1 MKKTIIALLC
11 IVHCALCIDLVA
23 QNDREAERRVK
34 VVVSELKQSAYEGRF
49 TLLYYNAQSETTD
62 KQSGDLTIKGNK
74 FRMTLG
80 ANETKFDGRTQ
91 WVFVS
96 EYNEVSIT
104 EPTKE
109 ELREINP
116 LAMIEYY
123 VSKDK
128 ISQGEDGA
136 INFYPTDP
144 KESEY
149 FRIELRLNKV
159 NLPTRLVIYQKNGD
173 KITLVWDSLNKTKVS
188 DDYFVFDVMKYPNV
202 EVNDLR

>member
-1 MKKTIIALLC
+1 MKKIIFILFAILPL
-11 IVHCALCIDLVA
+11 IMFA
-23 QNDREAERRVK
+23 QNDKEAERRVK
-34 VVVSELKQSAYEGRF
+34 TVVSELKQSVYEGRF
-49 TLLYYNAQSETTD
+49 TLLYYNAQAETTD
-62 KQSGDLTIKGNK
+62 KQLGDLTIKGDK

-109 ELREINP
+109 ELQEINP

-128 ISQGEDGA
+128 ISQSDDGA
-136 INFYPTDP
+136 INFYPTNP

-149 FRIELRLNKV
+149 FRIELRLNKT
-159 NLPTRLVIYQKNGD
+159 NLPSRLVIHQKNGD
-173 KITLVWDSLNKTKVS
+173 KITLIFDNLNKTKVS
-188 DDYFVFDVMKYPNV
+188 DDCFVFDVVKYPNV

>member
-1 MKKTIIALLC
+1 MKKIIFILFAILPL
-11 IVHCALCIDLVA
+11 IMFA
-23 QNDREAERRVK
+23 QNDKEAERRVK
-34 VVVSELKQSAYEGRF
+34 TVVSELKQSVYEGRF
-49 TLLYYNAQSETTD
+49 TLLYYNAQAETTD
-62 KQSGDLTIKGNK
+62 KQLGDLTIKGDK

-109 ELREINP
+109 ELQEINP

-128 ISQGEDGA
+128 ISQSDDGA
-136 INFYPTDP
+136 INFYPTNP

-149 FRIELRLNKV
+149 FRIELRLNKT
-159 NLPTRLVIYQKNGD
+159 NLPSRLVIHQKNGD
-173 KITLVWDSLNKTKVS
+173 KITLIFDSLNKTKVS
-188 DDYFVFDVMKYPNV
+188 DDCFVFDVVKYPNV

>member
-1 MKKTIIALLC
+1 MKKIIILLFC
-11 IVHCALCIDLVA
+11 ILHFAFCIDLVA
-23 QNDREAERRVK
+23 QNDKEAERRVK
-34 VVVSELKQSAYEGRF
+34 AVVSELKQSVYEGKF
-49 TLLYYNAQSETTD
+49 TLLYYNAQSETTN
-62 KQSGDLTIKGNK
+62 KESGNLTIKGNK

-80 ANETKFDGRTQ
+80 DNETKFDGKTQ

-104 EPTKE
+104 EPTEE

-123 VSKDK
+123 VTKEK

-136 INFYPTDP
+136 INFYPTEP

-149 FRIELRLNKV
+149 FRIELRLNKA
-159 NLPTRLVIYQKNGD
+159 NLPTRLVIHQKNGD
-173 KITLVWDSLNKTKVS
+173 KITFVWDSLNKTKVG
-188 DDYFVFDVMKYPNV
+188 DEYFAFDVTKYPNV

>member
-1 MKKTIIALLC
+1 MKKIIILLFC
-11 IVHCALCIDLVA
+11 ILHFALCIDLVA
-23 QNDREAERRVK
+23 QNDKEAERRVK
-34 VVVSELKQSAYEGRF
+34 AVVSELKQSAYEGKF
-49 TLLYYNAQSETTD
+49 TLLYYNAQSETTN
-62 KQSGDLTIKGNK
+62 KESGNLTIKGNK

-80 ANETKFDGRTQ
+80 ANETKFDGKTQ

-104 EPTKE
+104 EPTEE

-123 VSKDK
+123 VTKEK

-136 INFYPTDP
+136 INFYPTEP

-149 FRIELRLNKV
+149 FRIELRLNKA
-159 NLPTRLVIYQKNGD
+159 NLPARLVIHQKNGD
-173 KITLVWDSLNKTKVS
+173 KITLVWDSLNKTKVG
-188 DDYFVFDVMKYPNV
+188 DEYFAFDVAKYPNV

>member
-1 MKKTIIALLC
+1 MKKIIFILFAILPL
-11 IVHCALCIDLVA
+11 IMFA
-23 QNDREAERRVK
+23 QNDKEAERRVK
-34 VVVSELKQSAYEGRF
+34 TVVSELKQSVYEGRF
-49 TLLYYNAQSETTD
+49 TLLYYNAQAETTD
-62 KQSGDLTIKGNK
+62 KQLGDLTIKGDK

-123 VSKDK
+123 VAKDK
-128 ISQGEDGA
+128 ISQSDDGA
-136 INFYPTDP
+136 INFYPTNP

-149 FRIELRLNKV
+149 FRIELRLNKT
-159 NLPTRLVIYQKNGD
+159 NLPSRLVIHQKNGD
-173 KITLVWDSLNKTKVS
+173 KITLIFDSLNKTKVS
-188 DDYFVFDVMKYPNV
+188 DDCFVFDIVKYPNV

>member
-1 MKKTIIALLC
+1 MKKILFILFVVLPFM
-11 IVHCALCIDLVA
+11 LFA

-34 VVVSELKQSAYEGRF
+34 SVVSELKQSVYEGRF

-96 EYNEVSIT
+96 EYNEVSVT

-123 VSKDK
+123 VEKDR
-128 ISQGEDGA
+128 ISEGEDGA

-144 KESEY
+144 KSSEY
-149 FRIELRLNKV
+149 FRIELRLNKS
-159 NLPTRLVIYQKNGD
+159 NLPTRLVIHQKNGD
-173 KITLVWDSLNKTKVS
+173 KITLVWDSLNKTKV
-188 DDYFVFDVMKYPNV
+188 DDTYFYFDVAKYPNV

>member
-1 MKKTIIALLC
+1 MKKIIFILFAILPL
-11 IVHCALCIDLVA
+11 IMFA
-23 QNDREAERRVK
+23 QNDKEAERRVK
-34 VVVSELKQSAYEGRF
+34 TVVSELKQSVYEGRF
-49 TLLYYNAQSETTD
+49 TLLYYNAQAETTD
-62 KQSGDLTIKGNK
+62 KQLGDLTIKGDK

-128 ISQGEDGA
+128 ISQSDDGA
-136 INFYPTDP
+136 INFYPTNP

-149 FRIELRLNKV
+149 FRIELRLNKT
-159 NLPTRLVIYQKNGD
+159 NLPSRLVIHQKNGD
-173 KITLVWDSLNKTKVS
+173 KITLIFDSLNKTKVS
-188 DDYFVFDVMKYPNV
+188 DDCFVFDVVKYPNV

>member
-1 MKKTIIALLC
+1 MKKILFILFAVLP
-11 IVHCALCIDLVA
+11 LVLFA

-34 VVVSELKQSAYEGRF
+34 AVVSELKQSTYEGRF

-80 ANETKFDGRTQ
+80 ANETKFDGKTQ

-96 EYNEVSIT
+96 EFNEVSIT
-104 EPTKE
+104 EPTTD
-109 ELREINP
+109 ELKEINP
-116 LAMIEYY
+116 LVMIEHY
-123 VSKDK
+123 VEKDR
-128 ISQGEDGA
+128 ISEGEDGA

-144 KESEY
+144 KSSEY
-149 FRIELRLNKV
+149 FRIELRLNKL
-159 NLPTRLVIYQKNGD
+159 NLPTRLVIHQKNGD
-173 KITLVWDSLNKTKVS
+173 KITLVWDSLNKTKV
-188 DDYFVFDVMKYPNV
+188 DDEYFAFDVAKYPNV

>member
-1 MKKTIIALLC
+1 MKKILFILFAVLPFVLF
-11 IVHCALCIDLVA
+11 A

-34 VVVSELKQSAYEGRF
+34 AVVSELKQSAYEGRF

-80 ANETKFDGRTQ
+80 ANETKFDGKTQ

-96 EYNEVSIT
+96 EFNEVSIT
-104 EPTKE
+104 EPTTD
-109 ELREINP
+109 ELKEINP
-116 LAMIEYY
+116 LVMIEHY
-123 VSKDK
+123 VEKDR
-128 ISQGEDGA
+128 ISEGEDGA

-144 KESEY
+144 KSSEY
-149 FRIELRLNKV
+149 FRIELRLNKS
-159 NLPTRLVIYQKNGD
+159 NLPTRLVIHQKNGD
-173 KITLVWDSLNKTKVS
+173 KITLVWDSLNKAKV
-188 DDYFVFDVMKYPNV
+188 DDAYFYFDVAKYPNV

>member
-1 MKKTIIALLC
+1 MKKIILFILFAILPL
-11 IVHCALCIDLVA
+11 IMFA
-23 QNDREAERRVK
+23 QNDKEAERRVK
-34 VVVSELKQSAYEGRF
+34 TVVSELKQSVYEGRF
-49 TLLYYNAQSETTD
+49 TLLYYNAQAETTD
-62 KQSGDLTIKGNK
+62 KQLGDLTIKGDK

-123 VSKDK
+123 VAKDK
-128 ISQGEDGA
+128 ISQSDDGA
-136 INFYPTDP
+136 INFYPTNP

-149 FRIELRLNKV
+149 FRIELRLNKT
-159 NLPTRLVIYQKNGD
+159 NLPSRLVIHQKNGD
-173 KITLVWDSLNKTKVS
+173 KITLVFDSLNKTKVS
-188 DDYFVFDVMKYPNV
+188 DDCFVFDVVKYPNV

>member
-1 MKKTIIALLC
+1 MKKIISILFAILPL
-11 IVHCALCIDLVA
+11 IMFA
-23 QNDREAERRVK
+23 QNDKEAERRVK
-34 VVVSELKQSAYEGRF
+34 TVVSELKQSVYEGRF
-49 TLLYYNAQSETTD
+49 TLLYYNAQAETTD
-62 KQSGDLTIKGNK
+62 KQLGDLTIKGDK

-123 VSKDK
+123 VAKDK
-128 ISQGEDGA
+128 ISQSDDGA
-136 INFYPTDP
+136 INFYPTNP

-149 FRIELRLNKV
+149 FRIELRLNKT
-159 NLPTRLVIYQKNGD
+159 NLPSRLVIHQKNGD
-173 KITLVWDSLNKTKVS
+173 KITLIFDSLNKTKVS
-188 DDYFVFDVMKYPNV
+188 DDCFVFDVVKYPNV

>member
-1 MKKTIIALLC
+1 MKKIIFILFTVLPF
-11 IVHCALCIDLVA
+11 VLFA
-23 QNDREAERRVK
+23 QNDKEAERRVK
-34 VVVSELKQSAYEGRF
+34 AVVSELKQSAYEGRF

-62 KQSGDLTIKGNK
+62 KESGDLTIKGNK

-91 WVFVS
+91 WMFVS

-123 VSKDK
+123 VAKDK

-149 FRIELRLNKV
+149 FRIELRLNKA

-173 KITLVWDSLNKTKVS
+173 KITLVWDSLNKTKIS
-188 DDYFVFDVMKYPNV
+188 DDYFVFDVTKYPNV

>member
-1 MKKTIIALLC
+1 MGMKKILFILFAVLP
-11 IVHCALCIDLVA
+11 LVLFA

-34 VVVSELKQSAYEGRF
+34 AVVSELKQSVYEGRF

-80 ANETKFDGRTQ
+80 ANETKFDGKTQ

-96 EYNEVSIT
+96 EFNEVSVT

-123 VSKDK
+123 VAKDK

-144 KESEY
+144 KSSEY
-149 FRIELRLNKV
+149 FRIELRLNKA
-159 NLPTRLVIYQKNGD
+159 NLPTRLVIHQKNGD
-173 KITLVWDSLNKTKVS
+173 KITLVWDSLNKAKV
-188 DDYFVFDVMKYPNV
+188 DDAYFYFDVAKYPNV

>member
-1 MKKTIIALLC
+1 MKKIIFILFTVLPF
-11 IVHCALCIDLVA
+11 VLFA
-23 QNDREAERRVK
+23 QNDKEAERRVK
-34 VVVSELKQSAYEGRF
+34 AVVSELKQSAYEGRF

-62 KQSGDLTIKGNK
+62 KESGDLTIKGNK

-91 WVFVS
+91 WMFVS

-123 VSKDK
+123 VAKDK

-149 FRIELRLNKV
+149 FRIELRLNKA

>member
-1 MKKTIIALLC
+1 MKKIIFILFAILPL
-11 IVHCALCIDLVA
+11 IMFA
-23 QNDREAERRVK
+23 QNDKEAERRVK
-34 VVVSELKQSAYEGRF
+34 TVVSELKQSAYEGRF
-49 TLLYYNAQSETTD
+49 TLLYYNAQAETTD
-62 KQSGDLTIKGNK
+62 KQLGDLTIKGDK

-109 ELREINP
+109 ELQEINP

-128 ISQGEDGA
+128 ISQSDDGA
-136 INFYPTDP
+136 INFYPTNP

-149 FRIELRLNKV
+149 FRIELRLNKT
-159 NLPTRLVIYQKNGD
+159 NLPSRLVIHQKNGD
-173 KITLVWDSLNKTKVS
+173 KITLIFDNLNKTKVS
-188 DDYFVFDVMKYPNV
+188 DDCFVFDVVKYPNV

>member
-1 MKKTIIALLC
+1 MKKILFILFAVLPFVLF
-11 IVHCALCIDLVA
+11 A
-23 QNDREAERRVK
+23 QNDKEAERRVK
-34 VVVSELKQSAYEGRF
+34 AVVSELKQSVYEGRF

-96 EYNEVSIT
+96 EYNEVSVT

-123 VSKDK
+123 VAKDK

-144 KESEY
+144 KSSEY
-149 FRIELRLNKV
+149 FRIELRLNKS
-159 NLPTRLVIYQKNGD
+159 NLPTRLVIHQKNGD
-173 KITLVWDSLNKTKVS
+173 KITLVWGSLNKTKVS
-188 DDYFVFDVMKYPNV
+188 DEYFTFDVAKYPNV
-202 EVNDLR
+202 GVNDLR

>member
-1 MKKTIIALLC
+1 MKKIIFILFAVLPFVLF
-11 IVHCALCIDLVA
+11 A

-34 VVVSELKQSAYEGRF
+34 AVVSELKQSAYDGRF

-91 WVFVS
+91 WIFVS

-128 ISQGEDGA
+128 ISQGEDGE

-149 FRIELRLNKV
+149 FRIELRLNKA

-173 KITLVWDSLNKTKVS
+173 KITLVWDSLNKTKVN
-188 DDYFVFDVMKYPNV
+188 DDYFVLDVAKYPNV

>member
-1 MKKTIIALLC
+1 MKKILFILFAVLP
-11 IVHCALCIDLVA
+11 LVLFA

-34 VVVSELKQSAYEGRF
+34 AVVSELKQSVYEGRF

-80 ANETKFDGRTQ
+80 SNETKFDGRTQ

-104 EPTKE
+104 EPTTD
-109 ELREINP
+109 ELKEINP
-116 LAMIEYY
+116 LAMIEHY
-123 VSKDK
+123 VAKDK

-144 KESEY
+144 KSSEY
-149 FRIELRLNKV
+149 FRIELSLDKM
-159 NLPTRLVIYQKNGD
+159 NLPTRLVIHQKNGD
-173 KITLVWDSLNKTKVS
+173 KITLVWDSLNKTKV
-188 DDYFVFDVMKYPNV
+188 DDAYFYFDVAKYPNV

>member
-1 MKKTIIALLC
+1 MIKILFILFAVLP
-11 IVHCALCIDLVA
+11 LVLFA

-34 VVVSELKQSAYEGRF
+34 AVVSELKQSVYEGRF

-80 ANETKFDGRTQ
+80 ANETKFDGKTQ

-96 EYNEVSIT
+96 EFNEVSIT
-104 EPTKE
+104 EPTTD
-109 ELREINP
+109 ELKEINP
-116 LAMIEYY
+116 LVMIEHY
-123 VSKDK
+123 VEKDR
-128 ISQGEDGA
+128 ISEGEDGA

-144 KESEY
+144 KSSEY
-149 FRIELRLNKV
+149 FRIELRLNKL
-159 NLPTRLVIYQKNGD
+159 NLPTRLVIHQKNGD
-173 KITLVWDSLNKTKVS
+173 KITLVWDSLNKTKV
-188 DDYFVFDVMKYPNV
+188 DDEYFAFDVAKYPNV

>member
-1 MKKTIIALLC
+1 MKKIIFILFAVLPFVLF
-11 IVHCALCIDLVA
+11 A
-23 QNDREAERRVK
+23 QNDREAERRVNA
-34 VVVSELKQSAYEGRF
+34 VVSELKQSAYDGRF

-91 WVFVS
+91 WIFVS

-149 FRIELRLNKV
+149 FRIELRLNKA

-173 KITLVWDSLNKTKVS
+173 KITLVWDSLNKTKVN
-188 DDYFVFDVMKYPNV
+188 DDYFVLDVAKYPNV

>member
-1 MKKTIIALLC
+1 MKKILFILFAVLPFVLF
-11 IVHCALCIDLVA
+11 A

-34 VVVSELKQSAYEGRF
+34 AVVSELKQSVYEGRF

-96 EYNEVSIT
+96 EYNEVSVT

-116 LAMIEYY
+116 LAMIEHY
-123 VSKDK
+123 VAKDK

-144 KESEY
+144 KSSEY
-149 FRIELRLNKV
+149 FRIELRLNKS
-159 NLPTRLVIYQKNGD
+159 NLPTRLVIHQKNGD
-173 KITLVWDSLNKTKVS
+173 KITLVWDSLNKTKV
-188 DDYFVFDVMKYPNV
+188 DDECFVFDVAKYPNV

>member
-1 MKKTIIALLC
+1 MKKIIFILFAILPL
-11 IVHCALCIDLVA
+11 IMFA
-23 QNDREAERRVK
+23 QNDKEAERRVK
-34 VVVSELKQSAYEGRF
+34 AVVSELKQSAYEGKF
-49 TLLYYNAQSETTD
+49 TLLYYNAQSETMN
-62 KQSGDLTIKGNK
+62 KESGNLTIKGNK

-80 ANETKFDGRTQ
+80 ANETKFDGKTQ

-104 EPTKE
+104 EPTEE

-123 VSKDK
+123 VTKEK

-136 INFYPTDP
+136 INFYPTEP

-149 FRIELRLNKV
+149 FRIELRLNKA
-159 NLPTRLVIYQKNGD
+159 NLPARLVIHQKNGD
-173 KITLVWDSLNKTKVS
+173 KITLVWDSLNKTKVG
-188 DDYFVFDVMKYPNV
+188 DEYFAFDVAKYPNV

>member
-1 MKKTIIALLC
+1 MKKILFILFAVLP
-11 IVHCALCIDLVA
+11 LVLFA

-34 VVVSELKQSAYEGRF
+34 AVVSELKQSVYEGKF

-80 ANETKFDGRTQ
+80 TNETKFDGRTQ

-104 EPTKE
+104 EPTTD
-109 ELREINP
+109 ELKEINP
-116 LAMIEYY
+116 LAMIEHY
-123 VSKDK
+123 VAKDK

-144 KESEY
+144 KSSEY
-149 FRIELRLNKV
+149 FRIELRLNKS
-159 NLPTRLVIYQKNGD
+159 NLPTRLVIHQKNGD
-173 KITLVWDSLNKTKVS
+173 KITLVWDSLNKAKV
-188 DDYFVFDVMKYPNV
+188 DDAYFYFDVAKYPNV

>member
-1 MKKTIIALLC
+1 MKKIIFILFAILPL
-11 IVHCALCIDLVA
+11 IMFA
-23 QNDREAERRVK
+23 QNDKEAERRVK
-34 VVVSELKQSAYEGRF
+34 TVVSELKQSVYEGRF
-49 TLLYYNAQSETTD
+49 TLLYYNAQAETTD
-62 KQSGDLTIKGNK
+62 KQLGDLTIKGDK

-123 VSKDK
+123 VAKDK
-128 ISQGEDGA
+128 ISQSDDGA
-136 INFYPTDP
+136 INFYPTNP

-149 FRIELRLNKV
+149 FRIELRLNKT
-159 NLPTRLVIYQKNGD
+159 NLPSRLVMHQKNGD
-173 KITLVWDSLNKTKVS
+173 KITLIFDSLNKTKVS
-188 DDYFVFDVMKYPNV
+188 DDCFVFDVVKYPNI